1 MDDPHNRT
9 FSIVSGVLPPTISA
23 LFGFLLPIIMR
34 RLTKYQGAIT
44 RSRLDR
50 AVMARYF
57 AFLII
62 SNFLTFSLFGAAWSE
77 YGRMKT
83 VSTAGLIF
91 DCPFQMPSPG
101 SSSKLARRSR
111 SRKSWTIWT
120 ACLIVS

>member
-1 MDDPHNRT
+1 MYSPTRT
-9 FSIVSGVLPPTISA
+9 FSIVSGILPPTISA
-23 LFGFLLPIIMR
+23 LFGFFLPIIMR

-77 YGRMKT
+77 
-83 VSTAGLIF
+83 S
-91 DCPFQMPSPG
+91 
-101 SSSKLARRSR
+101 SR
-111 SRKSWTIWT
+111 SCTRGGRLD
-120 ACLIVS
+120 AD